1 MKTQLQTMSYD
12 VAKSIVHL
20 SDVLNKRKI
29 SYPLVHQLL
38 KSETS
43 IAANIAE
50 SRQALSRP
58 DFATKLAIASKEAQE
73 TLFWLTLLQD
83 TDKLTSQESATLID
97 QTEQLC
103 RMLSTATRT
112 LNK

>member
-12 VAKSIVHL
+12 VAKSIVRL

-29 SYPLVHQLL
+29 SYPLVNQLL
-38 KSETS
+38 KSGTS

-50 SRQALSRP
+50 SRQAQSRP

>member
-1 MKTQLQTMSYD
+1 MKTRLQTLSYD
-12 VAKSIVHL
+12 VAKSIVRL
-20 SDVLNKRKI
+20 TDVLIKRKI

-38 KSETS
+38 KSGTS

-50 SRQALSRP
+50 SRQAQSRP

-73 TLFWLTLLQD
+73 TLFWLMLLHD
-83 TDKLTSQESATLID
+83 TDKVTSQESATLID

-103 RMLSTATRT
+103 RMLSTAART
-112 LNK
+112 LKK